1 MATNNNVGEFDH
13 GQKDSSVV
21 QHRFKFN
28 SRSQREGESI
38 ADFVAELR
46 RLSKD
51 CQFEASL
58 DDMLRDRLVAGIRDT
73 RVQCRLL
80 AELDLTF
87 GRAFELSQA
96 AEKVLP

>member
-87 GRAFELSQA
+87 ERAFELSQA
-96 AEKVLP
+96 AEKVQL